1 MANRRGKGRSS
12 NVFPLLG
19 SKITVE
25 MITAMKL
32 KDTFSWEEKL
42 YLYIKFHSSSIHK
55 SQKVERTQMFIN
67 RWLNQQTVVCPHNG
81 VVLSHQKKLS
91 TIRPASWVNL
101 DQDAKWKKPDT
112 MAPFC
117 VTAFTWSVQNRQINR
132 DSMWLSGAA
141 GKGGMRSNP
150 LWVWRFHLGWWKYSQ
165 TRQRWWLHRI
175 LNVLNAP

>member
-1 MANRRGKGRSS
+1 M
-12 NVFPLLG
+12 
-19 SKITVE
+19 
-25 MITAMKL
+25 L
-32 KDTFSWEEKL
+32 KRIEEKQVFKQNL
-42 YLYIKFHSSSIHK
+42 YMKFHSSSIHK

-81 VVLSHQKKLS
+81 IVLSHKKKLS

-101 DQDAKWKKPDT
+101 DQDAEWKKPDT

-150 LWVWRFHLGWWKYSQ
+150 LWVWRFHLGWWKYSE
-165 TRQRWWLHRI
+165 TRQRWRLHRI